1 MNEDALKNLLATLC
15 VANSSS
21 TSIGTVSDEIAFVSD
36 LVECVGPVVAYKA
49 LAKHINDFTTTPT
62 YGSTTSTAVYS
73 GQTYTDRNASDILLQ
88 IGNKVMSPG
97 QEIALCMFIRANV
110 PLRKMNEIISH
121 ANLIAYINYNNSS
134 NNADSTI
141 SKPTIEASG
150 SDFTTKLVSDRKYQ
164 YDVTRFFSAVGESS
178 YKFPLDTPSDEVV
191 YIISMSQL
199 YIKAAASPPSLYN
212 ASTSTPV
219 TITNLDGTK
228 AVFLKMVTELAP
240 GTHVL
245 RGPDRIISTYN
256 KPTAATGYIS
266 AGNYHTA
273 SSGAYFTT
281 TSTTSPVSNANSVFA
296 YITSGFTTTVSSLLD
311 DYYASTQTVTFKINK
326 YVAPV
331 TNGNSTVPFT
341 FEVNGDGLIGAN
353 VFAGYS
359 VAELK
364 TYGLTALQIKDLG
377 KPLDSIVAGYTGYT
391 PSQAIRDGWSL
402 TAVRAAFTPLKA
414 LTVNGTAFNARPSV
428 MGVATETRFVTLT
441 TPNLLDDLVAMYRSL
456 NTVDNTNAFVA
467 AVNAKTASLPGYIA
481 PTVNNRIWLT
491 TNKLPE
497 SVARWL
503 YDTVTEVY
511 AVDVIMGVMSIPAL
525 TSILSGATVNTGLTF
540 ADVVLESEFAQYDTV
555 NKVITSGLTP
565 RYLIDRGLTPKDA
578 RYKYSWPLPL
588 LIDNFPVDR
597 LLEKTLP
604 DGTRSITGV
613 STISIT
619 EALIGRE
626 WVTNSS
632 PAASVNKSFD
642 NIPYKTI
649 AKHNSEADIIAAIA
663 AYMRVDGNGL
673 DTANIGKFL
682 SALHL
687 PFAVVNRLIGT
698 PYGSGTTLPK
708 VKAADVAGLK
718 NYTKAQRRSVFNGL
732 NDAVTSLVA
741 GLLDTGDFV
750 ALGWPVSDWVAYA
763 SDANPTGVS
772 ITISLRDVLGAFE
785 PVSVFDSES
794 FIITGLAAPPADLR
808 AIYHTKEDREALVR
822 LFTTAPGRPPLPP
835 AEITRLALG
844 PLEDLDEITL

>member
-1 MNEDALKNLLATLC
+1 MSDAALKNLLATLC

-21 TSIGTVSDEIAFVSD
+21 TSIGNVSEEIAFVSD

-49 LAKHINDFTTTPT
+49 LAKHINDFTSNPT
-62 YGSTTSTAVYS
+62 YGSTTSTAVYP

-97 QEIALCMFIRANV
+97 QEIALCMFIRANI
-110 PLRKMNEIISH
+110 PLEKMNAIISH
-121 ANLIAYINYNNSS
+121 ANLIAYIDYNSPS
-134 NNADSTI
+134 TADTNI
-141 SKPTIEASG
+141 SKPSIEASG
-150 SDFTTKLVSDRKYQ
+150 SDFTTKLVADRKYQ

-178 YKFPLDTPSDEVV
+178 YKFPELTPSDDVV
-191 YIISMSQL
+191 YIISKSQL
-199 YIKAAASPPSLYN
+199 YIKAAASAPSLYN

-240 GTHVL
+240 DTHVL
-245 RGPDRIISTYN
+245 RGPDKIISTYN
-256 KPTAATGYIS
+256 KPTAAIGYIS

-281 TSTTSPVSNANSVFA
+281 TSTNSPVSTANSVFA
-296 YITSGFTTTVSSLLD
+296 YITSGFTTTVSSLPD

-353 VFAGYS
+353 VFSNYKVS
-359 VAELK
+359 ELK

-377 KPLDSIVAGYTGYT
+377 KSLASIVAGYAGYT

-414 LTVNGTAFNARPSV
+414 LTVNGTAFNAKPFI
-428 MGVATETRFVTLT
+428 MGAQTSTETRFVTLT
-441 TPNLLDDLVAMYRSL
+441 SPDLLDNLVAMYRDL
-456 NTVDNTNAFVA
+456 NTVDNTNAFVD
-467 AVNAKTASLPGYIA
+467 AVNKKTASLPGYIA
-481 PTVNNRIWLT
+481 PTVNNQVWKT
-491 TNKLPE
+491 TNKVPE

-511 AVDVIMGVMSIPAL
+511 AVDVILGVMSIPVL

-588 LIDNFPVDR
+588 MIDNFPVDR
-597 LLEKTLP
+597 LLEKTLS
-604 DGTRSITGV
+604 DGRPSPTGE
-613 STISIT
+613 SAISIT

-642 NIPYKTI
+642 NIPYKSI
-649 AKHNSEADIIAAIA
+649 AKYNSEAAIIAAIA
-663 AYMRVDGNGL
+663 DYMKVSGNGL
-673 DTANIGKFL
+673 ATGNIGKFL
-682 SALHL
+682 SSLHL

-698 PYGSGTTLPK
+698 QYGSSSPLNK
-708 VKAADVAGLK
+708 VTAADVAGLK

-763 SDANPTGVS
+763 SAANITGVS
-772 ITISLRDVLGAFE
+772 LTISLRDLLGAFE
-785 PVSVFDSES
+785 RISVFDPES
-794 FIITGLAAPPADLR
+794 FVIYGAETATPTDQR
-808 AIYHTKEDREALVR
+808 AIYHTKEERVALVT
-822 LFTTAPGRPPLPP
+822 LFTGKTGLE
-835 AEITRLALG
+835 AERLALG